1 MGNNGDMAEQVFCG
15 TVITPTKLITDG
27 AVKIR
32 GSIITEVGSQ
42 AEVLADAPVDVR
54 RAHYILPGLV
64 DIHCH
69 GGGGESF
76 PDAATPAAAQIAID
90 EHRRHGTTT
99 LVASTVT
106 AAAQTLRE
114 RTANLRQLCD
124 AGELDGIHWEGPF
137 ISAARCGAQDPQLI
151 IPPDAH
157 LAAELCEIAGP
168 FATTMTLA
176 PEASGVNAVVETL
189 ITRGAL
195 PSFGHTDAGPAA
207 VLDALKYAGEVF
219 ARSATVRAS
228 RATVTHLFNGMRPLH
243 HRDPGPIMPLLRAAA
258 AGEVVV
264 ELIADGEHVD
274 RELVLEVIELVGRDN
289 AVFVTDAMAAAGMA
303 DGQYRLGSMDVTV
316 EAGCARLSDDGNLA
330 GGTSHLLD
338 QVRGMQQVGL
348 DLVDACYLAATSPA
362 AAIGRSDVGQIAA
375 GCYADLV
382 LCDANLHAEA
392 VVRRG
397 EEC

>member
-1 MGNNGDMAEQVFCG
+1 MAEQVFCG
-15 TVITPTKLITDG
+15 TVITPTKQIPNA

-32 GSIITEVGSQ
+32 GSIITEVGSEG
-42 AEVLADAPVDVR
+42 EVLADFSGPVH
-54 RAHYILPGLV
+54 RAEYILPGLV

-69 GGGGESF
+69 GGGGQSF
-76 PDAATPAAAQIAID
+76 PDATTPAEAQIAID
-90 EHRRHGTTT
+90 EHRAHGTTT

-106 AAAQTLRE
+106 AAPQTLRE
-114 RTANLRQLCD
+114 RTANLRQACD

-137 ISAARCGAQDPQLI
+137 ISQARCGAQDPELI
-151 IPPDAH
+151 IAPDAP
-157 LAAELCEIAGP
+157 LTAQLCEIAGP

-176 PEASGVNAVVETL
+176 PEAPGVNAVVETL

-195 PSFGHTDAGPAA
+195 PSFGHTDAGPQA
-207 VLDALKYAGEVF
+207 VLEALTFAEGVF
-219 ARSATVRAS
+219 ARSASVRAR

-274 RELVLEVIELVGRDN
+274 RQLVLQVIELVGREN
-289 AVFVTDAMAAAGMA
+289 CVFVTDAMAAAGMA

-316 EAGCARLSDDGNLA
+316 ADGCARLTDSGNLA

-338 QVRGMQQVGL
+338 QVRGMHQVGL

-362 AAIGRSDVGQIAA
+362 HAIGRSDVGAIAR
-375 GCYADLV
+375 GYYADLV
-382 LCDANLHAEA
+382 LCDSALTPTA

-397 EEC
+397 EEV